1 MSVTSARMRMQSE
14 YKELAIAWRRVSET
28 WRDPVS
34 KAFHEKRIQP
44 IERRIRSAA
53 SAMEQLEG
61 ELAQARRDCGDD

>member
-14 YKELAIAWRRVSET
+14 FKDLAVAWRRVSET
-28 WRDPVS
+28 WHDPVS
-34 KAFHEKRIQP
+34 RAFHERRIQP
-44 IERRIRSAA
+44 LERRIRSAA

>member
-34 KAFHEKRIQP
+34 RAFHERRIQP
-44 IERRIRSAA
+44 LERRIRSAA
-53 SAMEQLEG
+53 TAMEQL
-61 ELAQARRDCGDD
+61 CGDD

>member
-1 MSVTSARMRMQSE
+1 MSVTSARMRMQGE

-34 KAFHEKRIQP
+34 RAFHERRIQP
-44 IERRIRSAA
+44 LERRIRSAA
-53 SAMEQLEG
+53 TAMEQLEG